1 MEIKKPTPFYLYGER
16 SRFRSPGVYIQD
28 VDIQDVDMSVITL
41 HEFQRDWLNLISQN
55 IIGVSSRAADLSDID
70 RYYANL
76 PTIM

>member
-16 SRFRSPGVYIQD
+16 SRFRSPGVY
-28 VDIQDVDMSVITL
+28 IQDVDMSVITL